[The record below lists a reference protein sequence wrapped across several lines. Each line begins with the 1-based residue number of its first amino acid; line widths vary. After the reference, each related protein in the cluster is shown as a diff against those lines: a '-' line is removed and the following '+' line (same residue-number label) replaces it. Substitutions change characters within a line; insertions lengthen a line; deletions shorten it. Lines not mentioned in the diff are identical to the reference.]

1 MKLKKLMLVTFVLL
15 AILTIGAVSAADDV
29 ASDNLT
35 VSDDG
40 DSIEAPVNDGD
51 LLSDGDDPV
60 DDPDEDP
67 VDDPEEDPEDDP
79 DYEGDED
86 EGMLYIE
93 DDKIIVDSEVV
104 GLNTETEMDSGRLVV
119 FDVDTDAVYFNKTLA
134 EMEYNTDWMKYKF
147 NSYDGYYIFVK
158 DLNIE
163 KSGEYNINAT
173 YYDDEY
179 QIIESLTGTVILD
192 CDTFMNEDE
201 IDINDD
207 ETEVIAVTVFD
218 EYIGGKLTVS
228 YAVYGDTEEDDEFFT
243 IYERLIN
250 DDDAGTVIRLTLK
263 DLDIQ
268 PGFYEGVSISCI
280 SDEDEITI
288 YEGKLSIVDNT
299 LFRFKIENEYS
310 ILDKNEVV
318 FIYCPQSSAGSEI
331 KIKVN
336 DFTLTHKITAEEA
349 GDYIGFIL
357 SQLNITELGEYD
369 FDIYDSDD
377 EQLIETYSH
386 EFENPINFMEQCKIG
401 TDDDDILE
409 LRTPKEFNDGRLVIT
424 DEEGNEIFNKTLAE
438 MNYRDFGWD
447 NAFRYYVKGTDL
459 DAELESGSTYTFHAY
474 YYGEVNFDNEGEVE
488 ILEAKSAEKDG
499 VTIALY
505 DFEDHDIYENTI
517 AKVSAPGEGYV
528 VVTIKVDK
536 DDIRTYDDYEYERE
550 DGAFYISMYD
560 ETLEPG
566 TYQVTV
572 SYYDADDN
580 EILNLTS
587 DFTFYNDEDDEDDED
602 DPYNLYVPSEFDI
615 NDDDAVIISIYCPE
629 GTEGVF
635 YIDGDVAYIN
645 EDGDEDDIEFNPLIY
660 EITQS
665 DWDNVINWTVSD
677 LSVKKAGKY
686 DFYVHLLQSL
696 EDEANDDN
704 IICDGGGDARDYT
717 QFWVEWFN
725 DEFALT
731 NNNDIIYV
739 YCPEESTGTVIV
751 TVREGDD
758 EDGIPH
764 SKDVSQNEDNW
775 LSWNLHELGMDSLGE
790 YSITIEANGKILTKE
805 APVWIVNPIYFNE
818 DVFYIGTSDFER
830 GNILEVEI
838 SSDVTEGR
846 IIITYNGEEIFN
858 KTLADFSNDENSNLF
873 WFHPSHGPGPGDE
886 TIKKYQINYNNLD
899 NEFEEGTYELAVTL
913 IYDGSKSIENTG
925 NITFA
930 KPKIA
935 TEGDYSII
943 IYDAQEYELGTDWF
957 CLAEIIAPKNAD
969 GTVKITVKDNDWTWE
984 KELADLDEGAIRP
997 TDFEGLDEGEYEIT
1011 ISYFE
1016 NDELIVNNT
1025 ATITFFI
1032 DEGDDPN
1039 DGAEYIFLTDDGVNP
1054 SFDVNTE
1061 SNVTGRLIVKDE
1073 DVFIYEWNLSEIAEY
1088 SDDDNRWHH
1097 DIHLDTEILDEGKY
1111 TITLVYEDEEGNV
1124 MESRTFEI
1132 EIGGEPPE
1140 IFVMWS
1146 DWPDFTKV
1154 EYALDSEYMVHIYP
1168 NDDDSENIRII
1179 VEIEGEVYLNK
1190 TLAELDLEMQV
1201 NDDNEGY
1208 YTVGPVNFEKEIAL
1222 GYHDN
1227 VVAYYI
1233 SDKYS
1238 VRSDEGDM
1246 PTYVTILDSSENT
1259 PDIRIMYTDW
1269 DKNITEFYLNEN
1281 PTLFTVW
1288 SFDLDVN
1295 LSDLRVAFLIG
1306 DEVLLNDTVNNLYY
1320 DTVIDEYG
1328 VLVIDI
1334 KINNTN
1340 IAPGHYENAVA
1351 YCYINGHERSSAE
1364 FDDSVNSFD
1373 VYNANV
1379 NLNILN
1385 EPQRLDDEHLVH
1397 IENVERASGRLI
1409 IKAND
1414 VVYFNKTLA
1423 ELGEIQYYDECMS
1436 YYNVGV
1442 VDFTSP
1448 ITPGTYDLEVNYIGD
1463 DGFVT
1468 DNTKSW
1474 NEVATSLTISED
1486 KVNPK
1491 LNISIDNVEEDNPI
1505 VVNVTAMIHFIGDVV
1520 VDINGTKVNVHVENG
1535 KGSNVT
1541 SLSAGN
1547 YLAKIDFAET
1557 GTFNADYAETSFNVI
1572 EKVVPPVPTPVDP
1585 ELAIAPVSDVEEGT
1599 NVTITISAAAN
1610 FTGSVKVLVG
1620 DVEVS
1625 TADIAAGS
1633 GTFNIA
1639 ADKLAVGVNT
1649 VKVVSEA
1656 SENFTAGEANA
1667 TFNVTEKVVPPVPTP
1682 VDPEL
1687 AIAPVSDVE
1696 EGSDV
1701 VITISALCNFTGSVK
1716 VLVGD
1721 VEVGSADVSAGAGS
1735 FTIAAGNFTVGANTV
1750 KVVCDASENFTADE
1764 ANVTFNVTEKV
1775 VPPAPEPVDPNLT
1788 ISIDD
1793 IRNGTDAVIIITTNQ
1808 TFSGN
1813 VTVQIASDNYDVSVV
1828 NGTGSYTVSGLAVG
1842 NYTATA
1848 TFEATEAFN
1857 ASTKN
1862 ATFKVNKEVVPDAE
1876 TSISTDSASASSKNP
1891 VYSIKLNPDATGT
1904 LRVKI
1909 GNNTY
1914 TKELKD
1920 GEATI
1925 EVTDLP
1931 AGTYE
1936 AVVSYSGDAKYA
1948 PISKTV
1954 NSTVKVETAI
1964 KATAVTTTYGTSK
1977 NIVIT
1982 LTDAN
1987 GNVIADKQV
1996 TVVLNGVSK
2005 TLTTNAKGQA
2015 TYAIG
2020 TKLAVK
2026 KYDATVTFAGDD
2038 GYVKSTGTAKVT
2050 VNKAKPILTAK
2061 KKTFKVKKA
2070 KKYTVTLKTDKK
2082 KALKKVKVTLT
2093 GKFKGKKIKITV
2105 KTNKKGKATFNL
2117 KKLTKKG
2124 KFKATIKFAGNKY
2137 YKAASKKAKITVK

>member
-1 MKLKKLMLVTFVLL
+1 MLVTFVLL

-79 DYEGDED
+79 DDEGDED

-119 FDVDTDAVYFNKTLA
+119 FDVDTDAVYFNKTLD

-499 VTIALY
+499 VIIALY
-505 DFEDHDIYENTI
+505 DFEDHDIARQRAQQRAEYDAQKKAGVALKTFSSTI
-517 AKVSAPGEGYV
+517 NFELTDDEVSA
-528 VVTIKVDK
+528 VTNNI
-536 DDIRTYDDYEYERE
+536 
-550 DGAFYISMYD
+550 
-560 ETLEPG
+560 
-566 TYQVTV
+566 TV

-677 LSVKKAGKY
+677 LSVKKAGNY
-686 DFYVHLLQSL
+686 VFYVHLLQSL

-838 SSDVTEGR
+838 SSDVAEGR

-1039 DGAEYIFLTDDGVNP
+1039 GAEYIFLTDDGVNP

-1097 DIHLDTEILDEGKY
+1097 DIHLDTEIFDEGEY

-1132 EIGGEPPE
+1132 EIGGEPPR

-1397 IENVERASGRLI
+1397 IENVEGASGRLI

-1423 ELGEIQYYDECMS
+1423 ELGEIQYYDEGMS

-1474 NEVATSLTISED
+1474 SEVATSLTISED

-1557 GTFNADYAETSFNVI
+1557 GTFNADYAETSFNVT

-1599 NVTITISAAAN
+1599 NVTITISAVAN

-1620 DVEVS
+1620 DAEVGS
-1625 TADIAAGS
+1625 AVVSAGS
-1633 GTFNIA
+1633 GTFTIPAGN
-1639 ADKLAVGVNT
+1639 LTVGLNT
-1649 VKVVSEA
+1649 VNVTSEA
-1656 SENFTAGEANA
+1656 SENFTAASANVA
-1667 TFNVTEKVVPPVPTP
+1667 FNVTAKVIPPV
-1682 VDPEL
+1682 VQ
-1687 AIAPVSDVE
+1687 
-1696 EGSDV
+1696 
-1701 VITISALCNFTGSVK
+1701 
-1716 VLVGD
+1716 
-1721 VEVGSADVSAGAGS
+1721 
-1735 FTIAAGNFTVGANTV
+1735 
-1750 KVVCDASENFTADE
+1750 
-1764 ANVTFNVTEKV
+1764 
-1775 VPPAPEPVDPNLT
+1775 VDPNLT
-1788 ISIDD
+1788 ISVDD
-1793 IRNGTDAVIIITTNQ
+1793 IREGTNAVIVITTND
-1808 TFSGN
+1808 TFSGI
-1813 VTVQIASDNYDVSVV
+1813 VKVQIGTGNYNVSVI
-1828 NGTGSYTVSGLAVG
+1828 NGTGSYSVPGLAVG
-1842 NYTATA
+1842 NHTATA

-1876 TSISTDSASASSKNP
+1876 TSISTGSASVSSKNP

-1904 LRVKI
+1904 LSVKI

-1914 TKELKD
+1914 TQELKD

-1954 NSTVKVETAI
+1954 NSTVKAETAI

-2124 KFKATIKFAGNKY
+2124 KFTATIKFAGNKY